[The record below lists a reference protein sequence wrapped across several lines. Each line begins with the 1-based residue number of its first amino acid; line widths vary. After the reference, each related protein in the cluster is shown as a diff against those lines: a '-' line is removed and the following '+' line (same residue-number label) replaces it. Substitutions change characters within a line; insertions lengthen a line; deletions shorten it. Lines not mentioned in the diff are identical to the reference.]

1 MAHTLPS
8 IAILGAG
15 SMGGAIATGLSRSG
29 LAPRVT
35 VTNRTAAKASSL
47 ACLDGVTTVA
57 LADAV
62 RRALDA
68 GVVVVVSTRI
78 ASGPV
83 DAAYGGGGGAADLV
97 ATGALLSR
105 RLRPGQARIVLL
117 ALLAAGV
124 GPRWI
129 GAYLGR

>member
-1 MAHTLPS
+1 M
-8 IAILGAG
+8 
-15 SMGGAIATGLSRSG
+15 
-29 LAPRVT
+29 
-35 VTNRTAAKASSL
+35 
-47 ACLDGVTTVA
+47 A

-117 ALLAAGV
+117 ALLGSLTNALLGLV
-124 GPRWI
+124 EKKLLRRW
-129 GAYLGR
+129 A